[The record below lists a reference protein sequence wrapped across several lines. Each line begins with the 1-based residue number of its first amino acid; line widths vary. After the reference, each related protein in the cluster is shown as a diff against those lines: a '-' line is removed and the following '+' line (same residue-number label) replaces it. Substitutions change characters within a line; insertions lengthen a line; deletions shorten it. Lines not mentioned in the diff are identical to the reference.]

1 MLELV
6 TLLKSASY
14 NLKSSNFTAMR
25 FSNTIYILSSLL
37 LLQSC
42 KTDEQLK
49 QEANALA
56 QERLEAID
64 YTTVDHYPLF
74 TACDEMD
81 NTSQC
86 FYEQLHELVAARLAP
101 VAPNLTMS
109 ENDTMV
115 VSMVVEATGHLKY
128 VRLLQCPKHLDTL
141 KVDSLL
147 QARLKYLPRLSSA
160 IKQDVPVKTSYKLP
174 IILVPTDS
182 VKVGPRGPSS

>member
-1 MLELV
+1 MR
-6 TLLKSASY
+6 LL
-14 NLKSSNFTAMR
+14 N
-25 FSNTIYILSSLL
+25 IICILSCLL

-49 QEANALA
+49 QEANVLA
-56 QERLEAID
+56 QERLEAMD
-64 YTTVDHYPLF
+64 YSTVDHYPLF
-74 TACDEMD
+74 TACDEIE
-81 NTSQC
+81 NTAQC

-101 VAPNLTMS
+101 VAANITMS
-109 ENDTMV
+109 ENDTMM

-128 VRLLQCPKHLDTL
+128 ERLLQCPKHLDTL

-147 QARLKYLPRLSSA
+147 QSRLQYLPRLSSA

-182 VKVGPRGPSS
+182 LNVEPSGPSSVPQ